1 MNLDRK
7 KFLKRKLVEL
17 AKAGEAKLQKINEL
31 KLILKQKTDIVQE
44 LEAEVANL
52 KSIVTTSE
60 PEHE

>member
-31 KLILKQKTDIVQE
+31 KLILKQKTDIVQD

>member
-17 AKAGEAKLQKINEL
+17 AKTGEAKLQKINEL

-52 KSIVTTSE
+52 KTIVTTSE

>member
-7 KFLKRKLVEL
+7 KFLKRKLAEL
-17 AKAGEAKLQKINEL
+17 AKAGEAKQQKINEL

-60 PEHE
+60 TEHE